1 MATRSPRFPK
11 ESFNMYQ
18 RILVPVDGSPTSNAG
33 LAEAI
38 KLAKL
43 TGAHVRVLHVVDEMP
58 FLMSADSFAVMS
70 GDVFTLLK
78 VAGQAILEEA
88 RVTIDAAGIPVDDA
102 LFDGRLCDRV
112 AEQVQ
117 EWGADVIVL
126 GTHGR
131 RGVDRMLLGSDAEQI
146 VRTATVPVL
155 LVRGPTPEVN
165 LPASTSPSQGK
176 KESA

>member
-1 MATRSPRFPK
+1 
-11 ESFNMYQ
+11 MYQ

-43 TGAHVRVLHVVDEMP
+43 TGARVRVLHVVDEMP
-58 FLMSADSFAVMS
+58 FIMSTNGYAAVS
-70 GDVFTLLK
+70 GDVFTILK
-78 VAGQAILEEA
+78 EAGQAVLEQA
-88 RVTIDAAGIPVDDA
+88 RLTVHAVGIPVEA
-102 LFDGRLCDRV
+102 MLFDSLSGRLCDRV

-131 RGVDRMLLGSDAEQI
+131 RGVGRMLLGSDAEQI

-155 LVRGPTPEVN
+155 LVRGTPSEADHAAATPTTRARLEP
-165 LPASTSPSQGK
+165 T
-176 KESA
+176 